1 LKRRRSEDA
10 EDIGEKRQ
18 RVSSDTA
25 ATNHD
30 SIDQVLEQAATAA
43 KRSIEQLPNTTPI
56 ENEQAGIKAQIDGY
70 ILDPYLYMRI
80 FSLPILDSL
89 VSVQTFAPPMACSCV
104 NIF

>member
-1 LKRRRSEDA
+1 M
-10 EDIGEKRQ
+10 
-18 RVSSDTA
+18 SSDTA

-30 SIDQVLEQAATAA
+30 SIDQVLEQAAAAA
-43 KRSIEQLPNTTPI
+43 KRSIEQLPNTAPI

-89 VSVQTFAPPMACSCV
+89 VSVQTFASPIACSCV